1 MKANLERHDEII
13 LDAVDAHGGH
23 VFNTVGDG
31 FWTVFERAP
40 QAVEAALAIQHDL
53 NREAE
58 ADRGSLRVRMAIH
71 TGEADQRE
79 GVYSGATVNRATR
92 LIPVAHGGQTIL
104 SRTACDLVRNAL
116 PGEVT
121 LRDLGYHRLHDLES
135 PEQIYQ
141 LDHLGFRSE
150 FPPLRSLDTMPHNL
164 PLQLT
169 SFVGREAEIE
179 EVRTLLATHR
189 IVTLSGIGGQGKS
202 RLALQ
207 LAAQVL
213 KMFPDGV
220 WFVELARLT
229 DPARVPQAV
238 ANALGVRE
246 VPGRDVADM
255 LMQHLCSQTAL
266 IVLDNCEHLIDASAV
281 WVETALQTAPGLKVL
296 ATSREMLGIPGEVV
310 FVVPSLAAPAIG
322 IDPKDTSQSDL
333 TTYEAVQLFAQRA
346 GLVKPG
352 FAIDEN
358 NAQSVGQVC
367 ARLDGIPHAIELAAA
382 RVAVLSPDQIAER
395 LDDCFQLLGVGTR
408 TASPRH
414 QTLRAVIDWSHDL
427 LEAREQMLL
436 RRLSVFVGGWTL
448 DAAEEIWG
456 ESETLDVLSRLVDKS
471 IVVAEPSDAT
481 GMRYRLLETTRR
493 YAREQLEVAGEAE
506 ATERRHR
513 DWALALVEA
522 VVAGFPGLEVAPRL
536 EALETENDNV
546 RAALEWSLAR
556 SESEPALRI
565 AASMKHFWKSEG
577 LLTEGIAWCERALA
591 AGLESSAARSQTLS
605 VLSALAFFHGDVDRA
620 RSAGEEA
627 LAIAREVSD
636 KRSLVLALS
645 AVARNAS
652 LSESDYQTG
661 SAAAEEGLRLAREL
675 KDRDSELVLLVNQG
689 ETDRYWGHLKQAA
702 EMYEEARALC
712 LTSGNRYREVDVLF
726 NLGQTALAM
735 GDADEA
741 DRRYRQVERLTTEFH
756 HLAGRLQALVGM
768 AEVYATR
775 GAHDQAARLLSAS
788 KTGLETQGRTLD
800 PPDRLLYDRSVT
812 VTREALGEQAFAAA
826 WAEGGELTL
835 DEAVAEA
842 FGDAPT

>member
-1 MKANLERHDEII
+1 MKANLERHDQII
-13 LDAVDAHGGH
+13 LDTVDAHGGH

-31 FWTVFERAP
+31 FWTVFERPP
-40 QAVEAALAIQHDL
+40 QAVEAALTIHRDL
-53 NREAE
+53 DREAE
-58 ADRGSLRVRMAIH
+58 RATNPLRVRVAIH

-79 GVYSGATVNRATR
+79 GVYSGATVSRVAR
-92 LIPVAHGGQTIL
+92 LTPVAHGGQTIL
-104 SRTACDLVRNAL
+104 SRTAWDLVRNAL
-116 PGEVT
+116 PDEMT
-121 LRDLGYHRLHDLES
+121 LRDLGYHRLPDLES

-141 LDHLGFRSE
+141 LEHPGLRSE

-179 EVRTLLATHR
+179 EVRKLLAAHR
-189 IVTLSGIGGQGKS
+189 VVTLSGIGGQGKT

-281 WVETALQTAPGLKVL
+281 WVETALQTAPRLKVL

-322 IDPKDTSQSDL
+322 IDPKDTSPSDL
-333 TTYEAVQLFAQRA
+333 TAYEAVQLFVERA
-346 GLVKPG
+346 ALVKPG
-352 FAIDEN
+352 FAIDGS
-358 NAQSVGQVC
+358 AQSVGQIC

-382 RVAVLSPDQIAER
+382 RVAVLSPDQIAAR
-395 LDDCFQLLGVGTR
+395 LDDCFQLLGVGSR

-427 LEAREQMLL
+427 LEEQEQRLL
-436 RRLSVFVGGWTL
+436 RRLAVFVGGWTL
-448 DAAEEIWG
+448 EAAEEIWG
-456 ESETLDVLSRLVDKS
+456 ESGTLDLLSRLVDKS
-471 IVVAEPSDAT
+471 LVVAEPSDAT

-493 YAREQLEVAGEAE
+493 YAREKLAAAGEGE
-506 ATERRHR
+506 AIERRHR
-513 DWALALVEA
+513 DWTLALVES
-522 VVAGFPGLEVAPRL
+522 VDLGFPGSDVALRL
-536 EALETENDNV
+536 ESLETENDNV

-556 SESEPALRI
+556 NESEPALWI
-565 AASMKHFWKSEG
+565 VASMKHFWKSNG
-577 LLTEGIAWCERALA
+577 LLTEGIEWCKRALA
-591 AGLESSAARSQTLS
+591 AGSELSIARSQALS
-605 VLSALAFFHGDVDRA
+605 VLSALSFFHGDVDRA
-620 RSAGEEA
+620 RSAAEEA
-627 LAIAREVSD
+627 LTIAREVD
-636 KRSLVLALS
+636 DTRSLMLALS

-652 LSESDYQTG
+652 LSESDYEIG
-661 SAAAEEGLRLAREL
+661 SVAADEGLRLAREL
-675 KDRDSELVLLVNQG
+675 GNRDSELVLLVNQG
-689 ETDRYWGHLKQAA
+689 DADRYWGHLKRAE

-712 LTSGNRYREVDVLF
+712 RASENRYREVELLF

-735 GDADEA
+735 GNADEA
-741 DRRYRQVERLTTEFH
+741 DRRYRQLERLTTEFH
-756 HLAGRLQALVGM
+756 HLAGRLQALIGM

-775 GAHDQAARLLSAS
+775 GAHDRAARLLGAS
-788 KTGLETQGRTLD
+788 EAGLETQGRTLD
-800 PPDRLLYDRSVT
+800 PPDHLLYDRSVAAA
-812 VTREALGEQAFAAA
+812 RETLGERAFAAA

>member
-1 MKANLERHDEII
+1 MKTNLERHDEII
-13 LDAVDAHGGH
+13 LNAVDGHGGH

-31 FWTVFERAP
+31 FWTAFERPP
-40 QAVEAALAIQHDL
+40 QAVEAALAIHRDL
-53 NREAE
+53 DREAE
-58 ADRGSLRVRMAIH
+58 RATNPLRVRVAIH

-79 GVYSGATVNRATR
+79 GVYSGATVSRVTR
-92 LIPVAHGGQTIL
+92 LTPVAHGGQTIL
-104 SRTACDLVRNAL
+104 SRTAWDLARNAL
-116 PGEVT
+116 PDEVT
-121 LRDLGYHRLHDLES
+121 LRDLGYHRLPDLES

-141 LDHLGFRSE
+141 LDHPGLRSE

-179 EVRTLLATHR
+179 EVRKLLAAHR
-189 IVTLSGIGGQGKS
+189 VVTLSGIGGQGKT

-246 VPGRDVADM
+246 VPGRDVAEM
-255 LMQHLCSQTAL
+255 LIEHLRSQTVL

-322 IDPKDTSQSDL
+322 IDPKHTSPSDM
-333 TTYEAVQLFAQRA
+333 TAYEAVQLFAKRA
-346 GLVKPG
+346 ALVKPG

-382 RVAVLSPDQIAER
+382 RAAVLSPDQIAER
-395 LDDCFQLLGVGTR
+395 LDDCFQLLGVGSR

-427 LEAREQMLL
+427 LEEQEQMLL

-456 ESETLDVLSRLVDKS
+456 ESEALDLLSRLVDKS
-471 IVVAEPSDAT
+471 LVVAEPSGAT

-493 YAREQLEVAGEAE
+493 YAREKLGTAGEAE
-506 ATERRHR
+506 AIERRHR

-522 VVAGFPGLEVAPRL
+522 VVVGFPGLEVAPRL
-536 EALETENDNV
+536 ESLETENDNV

-556 SESEPALRI
+556 NESEPALRI
-565 AASMKHFWKSEG
+565 VASMKHFWKSEG
-577 LLTEGIAWCERALA
+577 LLTEGIEWCERALA
-591 AGLESSAARSQTLS
+591 AGLESSIARSQALS

-620 RSAGEEA
+620 RSAAEKA
-627 LAIAREVSD
+627 LTIAREVGD

-645 AVARNAS
+645 AVGRNAS
-652 LSESDYQTG
+652 LSESDYEIG
-661 SAAAEEGLRLAREL
+661 GVAAEEGLRLAREL
-675 KDRDSELVLLVNQG
+675 GDRDSELVLLVNQG
-689 ETDRYWGHLKQAA
+689 ETDRYWGHLKRAE

-712 LTSGNRYREVDVLF
+712 RASENRYREVDVLF

-735 GDADEA
+735 GNADEA

-756 HLAGRLQALVGM
+756 HLAGRLQALIGM

-775 GAHDQAARLLSAS
+775 GAHDRAARLLGAS
-788 KTGLETQGRTLD
+788 ETGLETQGRTLD
-800 PPDRLLYDRSVT
+800 PPDRLLYDRSVAA
-812 VTREALGEQAFAAA
+812 TRETLGERAFEAA
-826 WAEGGELTL
+826 WAEGSALTL